1 MENFL
6 KRSFTTILLFLIFY
20 LAVHNKFIMIIFFI
34 LICFFTLIEYF
45 NIIKKIFRNDKKKIT
60 IVLIISILYLS
71 IIIPQ
76 TYIFIFS
83 SLDNKY
89 LFIYFISICIAS
101 DMGGYF
107 FGKLFKGKKLT
118 KISPNKTYSG
128 LIGAYFLSFIVLI
141 FFSFKFDISFNFILF
156 TFLISSIS
164 QIGDIFFS
172 YLKRKAKIKD
182 TGKILPGHGGIL
194 DRIDGIIFALPFSI
208 NLLFLFK

>member
-141 FFSFKFDISFNFILF
+141 FFSFKIDISFNFILF

-164 QIGDIFFS
+164 QIVDIFFS